1 MTFIA
6 VEIAMF
12 LKVSRVN
19 NLCRYI
25 NSLTLEFKKTVKMNG
40 FGFFEIYVNNVFVKL
55 NNLEN
60 YETSR
65 LFNSN

>member
-1 MTFIA
+1 
-6 VEIAMF
+6 
-12 LKVSRVN
+12 
-19 NLCRYI
+19 
-25 NSLTLEFKKTVKMNG
+25 MNG